1 MIGATLD
8 EVRRHI
14 ESLATPGGDYELR
27 CARTGDRPVPTTGLR
42 FPSRPTARAAAKATE
57 QYRAA
62 LRRYDPQVPFHD
74 VVACQ
79 RRPLDSRAVASGTG
93 AVSNGSGHRTR
104 PACDSDERPTAER
117 RTLVDFCHT
126 AAGATFE
133 AIENAPHRGLE
144 TAIMDAYL
152 AAAETVTDPDDLCL
166 HLLEHVAREVDDRL
180 DPAEQA
186 SLLHDAATRLP
197 APTADAA
204 DPLEGA
210 LFDLRSVAFLDGFAV
225 DGATADSVAPP
236 STIGDPRPRTVTLR
250 GYASA
255 DAGDDA
261 LVTLP
266 FTLALLSRLDDADAG
281 VSVTAAARIGPAD
294 GRPPTWR
301 VTVVTAHPTAHPT
314 ADRTPRGLARVSPS
328 ATNGTESTT
337 SR

>member
-8 EVRRHI
+8 DVRGHI
-14 ESLATPGGDYELR
+14 ESLATADGEYVLR

-79 RRPLDSRAVASGTG
+79 RRLQ
-93 AVSNGSGHRTR
+93 GHRGREATG
-104 PACDSDERPTAER
+104 DDERDRSRPESGSRPSTAER

-133 AIENAPHRGLE
+133 AIENSPHRGVE

-152 AAAETVTDPDDLCL
+152 EAAESVSDPDELCL

-180 DPAEQA
+180 DPTEQA
-186 SLLHDAATRLP
+186 ALLCDAAARLP
-197 APTADAA
+197 APSTAAA
-204 DPLEGA
+204 DPLKGA
-210 LFDLRSVAFLDGFAV
+210 LCDLRSVAFLEAFAV
-225 DGATADSVAPP
+225 HAPESDPTVDPETTANRRSR
-236 STIGDPRPRTVTLR
+236 SVTLR

-255 DAGDDA
+255 DDGGDA

-266 FTLALLSRLDDADAG
+266 FTLALLSRVGDADAAAN
-281 VSVTAAARIGPAD
+281 VSVTAATRLDPAD
-294 GRPPTWR
+294 GRSPAWRIAVATEPT
-301 VTVVTAHPTAHPT
+301 T
-314 ADRTPRGLARVSPS
+314 DRARRGLARVSPGS
-328 ATNGTESTT
+328 AVT
-337 SR
+337 SGSE